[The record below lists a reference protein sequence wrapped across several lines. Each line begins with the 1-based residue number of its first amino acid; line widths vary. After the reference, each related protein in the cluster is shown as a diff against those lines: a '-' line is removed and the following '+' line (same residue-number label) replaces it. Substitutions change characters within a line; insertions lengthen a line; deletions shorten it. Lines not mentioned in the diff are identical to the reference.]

1 MAVGFATM
9 PTRSVDDPGVMRR
22 RRATIGPHDS
32 TTQGPAGQPASVSEE
47 LVGGPGRPSIA
58 ARVGAI
64 AALCLALIVV
74 GVLILGG
81 GSSYSLSAD
90 FQNASGLVTG
100 DNVLIGPAAVGT
112 INSISLTRNGEARV
126 KMSLHGGVGP
136 MHQGTVAR
144 IAEDSLS
151 GIASKYVLLEPG
163 PSQAPTIGDGGV
175 ITTTH
180 TYSEVNI
187 DQLFDT
193 FDPMTRA
200 GLSGFIR
207 GEAAS
212 LKGRGRQA
220 NQALKYLA
228 PGLQSTSQLTAE
240 LAHDQPTFD
249 QLVVQGAGA
258 LSTLASRSQQL
269 SQLIANTSTA
279 TGAIASQGQ
288 SLQRALGLLPGT
300 LHQATTTFSGLQT
313 TLNSLDPLVAASKP
327 AVRQLPE
334 FLAALRRNIE
344 AGIPT
349 IGALDDLIHN
359 PSGGGDLTSL
369 AEATPAL
376 ARIASTAFPEMIRQ
390 LNDSESQVEYL
401 RNYTPDVVAAL
412 TNLGQAGAYYDAN
425 GHYVRTQPAL
435 FPFGLSSNNELT
447 MQFPSQ
453 RYDGLK
459 RVSTRCPG
467 SASQPTPDGSAPQ
480 SVPGCST
487 SDVPPGP

>member
-1 MAVGFATM
+1 
-9 PTRSVDDPGVMRR
+9 
-22 RRATIGPHDS
+22 
-32 TTQGPAGQPASVSEE
+32 VSEE
-47 LVGGPGRPSIA
+47 LVGEGSSPRSSVA
-58 ARVGAI
+58 ARA
-64 AALCLALIVV
+64 AALGALGLALVV
-74 GVLILGG
+74 VAILILGG

-112 INSISLTRNGEARV
+112 INSISLTSNGEARV
-126 KMSLHGGVGP
+126 HMSLRGGVGP
-136 MHQGTVAR
+136 MHEGTVAR
-144 IAEDSLS
+144 IVEDSLS
-151 GIASKYVLLEPG
+151 GIASRYVELEPG
-163 PSQAPTIGDGGV
+163 PSQAPSINDGGV
-175 ITTTH
+175 IANTH

-193 FDPMTRA
+193 FDPLTRA

-212 LKGRGRQA
+212 VDGRGVEA

-228 PGLQSTSQLTAE
+228 PGLQTTSQLTAE
-240 LAHDQPTFD
+240 LTRDQPTFD
-249 QLVVQGAGA
+249 QLVVQGADA
-258 LSTLASRSQQL
+258 LSTLASRSEQL

-279 TGAIASQGQ
+279 TGAIASQSQ
-288 SLQRALGLLPGT
+288 ALQEALGLLPGT
-300 LHQATTTFSGLQT
+300 LRQATTTFSGLQT

-334 FLAALRRNIE
+334 FLASLRRVIE

-369 AEATPAL
+369 ALATPAL
-376 ARIASTAFPEMIRQ
+376 ARIAATALPEVIRQ
-390 LNDSESQVEYL
+390 FNDSQNQVVAL
-401 RNYTPDVVAAL
+401 RQYTPDVVAAL

-435 FPFGLSSNNELT
+435 FPFGLDSSNELT

-453 RYDGLK
+453 RYDGLTAV
-459 RVSTRCPG
+459 RNRCPG
-467 SASQPTPDGSAPQ
+467 SASQATPDGSAPQ